1 MQLVVRTM
9 QASAEAQQ
17 RKMDD
22 LEYGYKRKLDE
33 MEAEKE
39 ALRVQFVSAVTQQQ
53 STLLGPTNMGP
64 RAATSGTMGSNSL
77 ATPALLGGLPTKA

>member
-1 MQLVVRTM
+1 M
-9 QASAEAQQ
+9 QASAEVQQ

-53 STLLGPTNMGP
+53 STLLGSTNMGP
-64 RAATSGTMGSNSL
+64 RAATTGSMSSNSYYKSSNSDRKR
-77 ATPALLGGLPTKA
+77 G